1 MSRLRKLSCIVDGGS
16 LTRWSAKFTNCAS
29 GVAWISIGLSGLVYL
44 ALLGFGQP
52 ARADAE
58 QPKLVNLDKAANSH
72 PHFDDADLVALRDY
86 AQQAGAEQ
94 PKLASIQESGSHD
107 PHFHDADIA
116 ALRDYAQ
123 LIGAVEPNSA
133 SLPRLRVA
141 EADNA
146 FDALR
151 DLFRRGT
158 QPDSTPKSAPRP
170 PPSQPRPAAP
180 RHDPPVIN
188 ASFLGERTCLMCHA
202 NQAASFGKTLMG
214 GSARRPI
221 RANSIAKAVTVRA
234 RHTCRRWVARHVTA
248 MAGSATG
255 PEYQASSGRTRNILS
270 RR

>member
-1 MSRLRKLSCIVDGGS
+1 MGFCSRLARCYLGQDGGDVMSRLRKLSCIVDGGS

-29 GVAWISIGLSGLVYL
+29 GVAWISIGLSGLVDL

-180 RHDPPVIN
+180 RHDRPSSTQVFSANEPV
-188 ASFLGERTCLMCHA
+188 
-202 NQAASFGKTLMG
+202 
-214 GSARRPI
+214 
-221 RANSIAKAVTVRA
+221 
-234 RHTCRRWVARHVTA
+234 
-248 MAGSATG
+248 
-255 PEYQASSGRTRNILS
+255 
-270 RR
+270 